1 MKRDKDLSRELTGR
15 PKLNP
20 KSERICEKIH
30 AQFVEHVR
38 QGYVSPQM
46 QDEIAAVAL
55 PVGQEGPLPHQNS
68 KVKQNAKEESKKIQG
83 SAGLL
88 PRHMVTSPAA
98 QQLLANKRALA
109 KAVPQLPSFKPKINQ
124 KSARLVQRQV

>member
-1 MKRDKDLSRELTGR
+1 MK
-15 PKLNP
+15 
-20 KSERICEKIH
+20 
-30 AQFVEHVR
+30 
-38 QGYVSPQM
+38 
-46 QDEIAAVAL
+46 DEIAAVAL

-68 KVKQNAKEESKKIQG
+68 KVKHGAKEESKKTTIQG